1 MVTPAQ
7 REAIR
12 RAYRFQCGY
21 CSVHENDV
29 GSALE
34 IDHFQPLSS
43 GGTDEESNLVYACS
57 ACNKAKGDFWPLP
70 NTETRLLHPK
80 RDALDEHMRL
90 SPDDHLQ
97 PLTPTGAFHIR
108 RLRLNRPQL
117 VALRQAHRRAT
128 HNRARLTELETQI
141 VEFRREIV
149 SLEGQLAIL
158 LEQIRR
164 LIGQDT

>member
-1 MVTPAQ
+1 MVTPSQ

-29 GSALE
+29 GSVLE

-43 GGTDEESNLVYACS
+43 SGTDEENNLVYACS
-57 ACNKAKGDFWPLP
+57 ACNKAKGNFWSLP

-80 RDALDEHMRL
+80 RDTLDAHMQL
-90 SPDDHLQ
+90 SPDNHLQ

-117 VALRQAHRRAT
+117 VALRQARRRAT
-128 HNRARLTELETQI
+128 QNSARLTELETQI
-141 VEFRREIV
+141 VEFRREIA
-149 SLEGQLAIL
+149 SLESQLATV
-158 LEQIRR
+158 LEQIKR
-164 LIGQDT
+164 LIGQDA

>member
-1 MVTPAQ
+1 MVTPSQ

-12 RAYRFQCGY
+12 RAYHFQCGY

-29 GSALE
+29 GSVLE
-34 IDHFQPLSS
+34 VDHFQPLSS

-57 ACNKAKGDFWPLP
+57 ACNKAKGDCWALP
-70 NTETRLLHPK
+70 NAETRLLHPQ
-80 RDALDEHMRL
+80 RDTLDAHMRL

-117 VALRQAHRRAT
+117 IALRQARRRAM
-128 HNRARLTELETQI
+128 HNRARLTALETQI
-141 VEFRREIV
+141 AGFRREIA
-149 SLEGQLAIL
+149 SLESQLATV

-164 LIGQDT
+164 LIGQDE

>member
-7 REAIR
+7 HEAIR
-12 RAYRFQCGY
+12 RAYHWQCGY

-43 GGTDEESNLVYACS
+43 GGMDEESNFVYACS
-57 ACNKAKGDFWPLP
+57 ACNKAKGDFWSLP
-70 NTETRLLHPK
+70 DTETRLLHPQ
-80 RDALDEHMRL
+80 RDALDEHMHL
-90 SPDDHLQ
+90 SPHDHLQ

-117 VALRQAHRRAT
+117 VALRQARRRAA
-128 HNRARLTELETQI
+128 HNIARLIELETQV
-141 VEFRREIV
+141 VELRREIV
-149 SLEGQLAIL
+149 SLEGQLVIL

-164 LIGQDT
+164 LLDQDT

>member
-34 IDHFQPLSS
+34 IDHFQPLSG
-43 GGTDEESNLVYACS
+43 GGTDEESNLVYAGP
-57 ACNKAKGDFWPLP
+57 ACNKAKGNFWSLS

-80 RDALDEHMRL
+80 RDAPDDHMRL
-90 SPDDHLQ
+90 SSDGRLQ

-117 VALRQAHRRAT
+117 VALRQARRRAAQ
-128 HNRARLTELETQI
+128 NSARLTELETQI
-141 VEFRREIV
+141 VAFRREIA
-149 SLEGQLAIL
+149 SLEGQLAVL

-164 LIGQDT
+164 LLGQDA

>member
-7 REAIR
+7 RDAIR

-21 CSVHENDV
+21 CSVHENEI

-43 GGTDEESNLVYACS
+43 RGRDEESNLVYACP
-57 ACNKAKGDFWPLP
+57 ACNKAKGDFWSLP
-70 NTETRLLHPK
+70 NSETRLLHPQ
-80 RDALDEHMRL
+80 RDALDEHMQL

-97 PLTPTGAFHIR
+97 PLTSTGAFHIR

-117 VALRQAHRRAT
+117 VALRQARRRAT
-128 HNRARLTELETQI
+128 QNIARLTELETQV
-141 VEFRREIV
+141 VELRREVV

-164 LIGQDT
+164 LIGQDA

>member
-1 MVTPAQ
+1 MVTASQ

-12 RAYRFQCGY
+12 RAHHFQCGY
-21 CSVHENDV
+21 CSVHENEV

-34 IDHFQPLSS
+34 LDHFQPLAS
-43 GGTDEESNLVYACS
+43 GGTDEDSNLVYACS
-57 ACNKAKGDFWPLP
+57 ACNRAKGDFWPLAD
-70 NTETRLLHPK
+70 TATRLLHPR
-80 RDALDEHMRL
+80 RDTLDAHMRL

-128 HNRARLTELETQI
+128 QHTARLTELETQI
-141 VEFRREIV
+141 VEFRREIAA
-149 SLEGQLAIL
+149 LEGQLETL
-158 LEQIRR
+158 LTQIRR
-164 LIGQDT
+164 LIIQDA

>member
-7 REAIR
+7 RETIR

-21 CSVHENDV
+21 CSVHESDV

-57 ACNKAKGDFWPLP
+57 ACNKAKGDFWPLS
-70 NTETRLLHPK
+70 NTATRLLHPK
-80 RDALDEHMRL
+80 RNALDEHMRL

-117 VALRQAHRRAT
+117 VALRQARRRAT
-128 HNRARLTELETQI
+128 QNIVYLTELETHI
-141 VEFRREIV
+141 AELRREIV
-149 SLEGQLAIL
+149 SLEGQLAIV

-164 LIGQDT
+164 LIGQDV